1 MECSEECSKL
11 ERNKRI
17 ALALQIRN
25 PELSAKITPR
35 YSDFMKDYAKRD
47 PKFCLTIHEEL
58 AKLVQLAKEVKV
70 LFLPYYA
77 KGLPTKDETVRTI
90 KTLKILRFDA

>member
-77 KGLPTKDETVRTI
+77 TGFKQRMRL
-90 KTLKILRFDA
+90 LRRSKL